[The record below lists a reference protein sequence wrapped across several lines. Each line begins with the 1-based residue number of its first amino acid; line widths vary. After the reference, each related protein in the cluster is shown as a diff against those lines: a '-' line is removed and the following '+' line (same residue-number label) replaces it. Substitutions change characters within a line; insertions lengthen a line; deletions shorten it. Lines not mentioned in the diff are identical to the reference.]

1 MKRSSSHASPRRPIN
16 PSPEQKRP
24 REGTPTSKDEA
35 TVTPSTD
42 INFLAYDVKT
52 EAARTLQK
60 LLLTDKIAEATRIV
74 MSNHAVG
81 ILMNFK
87 NWEKVAQFYQ
97 WSTRGEQTRQ
107 LLSTLRVSC
116 GPIDSKSPA
125 YYDACEIIEK
135 RATDQIVTEEQLEK
149 EPDPDTK
156 APNAE
161 ESPHFYHYLSN
172 GVFCQYCEDE
182 HLPVR
187 PSC

>member
-1 MKRSSSHASPRRPIN
+1 MKRSSSHASPRRPAN
-16 PSPEQKRP
+16 PSPGSKRP
-24 REGTPTSKDEA
+24 REGSPTSKEETA
-35 TVTPSTD
+35 ATPSKD
-42 INFLAYDVKT
+42 INFLAYEVKT

-60 LLLTDKIAEATRIV
+60 LLLTDKIAEATRII
-74 MSNHAVG
+74 MSRHIVG

-87 NWEKVAQFYQ
+87 SWEKVAQFYQ

-107 LLSTLRVSC
+107 LLPTLRVSC
-116 GPIDSKSPA
+116 GPIQHGSAA
-125 YYDACEIIEK
+125 YYDAYEMIEK

-149 EPDPDTK
+149 EPNPDDK
-156 APNAE
+156 ISEAE
-161 ESPHFYHYLSN
+161 ESPHFYHYLTN